1 MSRLFGLGV
10 WAQTFSC
17 LGIRLPTFQ
26 VWGKPTVDEASISV
40 ILKAAK
46 LHQDSLTDMSV
57 LGPRIYALL

>member
-1 MSRLFGLGV
+1 MFRLFGLSV

-26 VWGKPTVDEASISV
+26 VGGKPTVDEASISV

-46 LHQDSLTDMSV
+46 LHQDSGDV
-57 LGPRIYALL
+57 AAA